1 MILTVVELWIALDK
15 LVVKQVPILRDHS
28 PEIPV
33 SFLEKLLLHDP
44 LFLRPLSLTVEYIH

>member
-15 LVVKQVPILRDHS
+15 LVVKQVPILRNHS

-44 LFLRPLSLTVEYIH
+44 LFLWPLSLTVEYIH